1 MMITYDDEGSA
12 SYIYFT
18 STESDV
24 AASTVASQRI
34 DIELDEKLQI
44 TAVKLFESDELR
56 FQGKLNY
63 VLQHPHTTYDPATK
77 SITIDFAGMPPT
89 KIVPWEAI
97 VDLDGSGQIL
107 GIELLFADED
117 HTDSD
122 GRETLCAKGKLDHI
136 EKYLIPLDSLENETK
151 R

>member
-1 MMITYDDEGSA
+1 MRITYDDEAYA

-18 STESDV
+18 SIGSGE
-24 AASTVASQRI
+24 AATTVACQRVS
-34 DIELDEKLQI
+34 IELDEKLQI

-63 VLQHPHTTYDPATK
+63 ILQHPHTTYDPATQ
-77 SITIDFAGMPPT
+77 SITIYFARIPPT
-89 KIVPWEAI
+89 KIVPWEAN

-107 GIELLFADED
+107 GIELLFAHDD

-122 GRETLCAKGKLDHI
+122 GQETLCAKGKLDHLA
-136 EKYLIPLDSLENETK
+136 KYMI
-151 R
+151 